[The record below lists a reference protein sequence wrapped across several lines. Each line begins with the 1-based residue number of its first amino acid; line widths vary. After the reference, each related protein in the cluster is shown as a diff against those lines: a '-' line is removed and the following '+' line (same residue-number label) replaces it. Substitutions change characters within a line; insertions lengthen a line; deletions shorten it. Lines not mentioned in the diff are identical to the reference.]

1 MEVRGQ
7 LMEVLSFRHV
17 GSRTELRSAG
27 HADLSY

>member
-7 LMEVLSFRHV
+7 LVEVLSFRLV

-27 HADLSY
+27 PAALSC